1 MHKQLEEFHSS
12 NNERIQLFHDK
23 KLGILVVVS
32 LIAIFAI
39 ASMASAQLL
48 PHGIKGTVFMSDGIT
63 QAPWGTHFSV
73 NDTTSGF
80 FIEGTTGAGPNSG
93 FYSVSITGEDG
104 DDVIIKAWNAS
115 HYGTTTVTLAGDM
128 DGIDVI
134 IDTPIEEKQPPVADS
149 NGPYTGTEGVS
160 VTFDGSGSSD
170 PDGTIVSYAWDF
182 GDGTTGTGVN
192 PAHTYAQDGTYTVTL
207 TVTDNDGLT
216 DTATTA
222 ATIAPEEVQQPPVA
236 DPNGPYTGT
245 EGIPVNFD
253 GSGSSDPDGTIV
265 SYAWDFG
272 DGTTGTGV
280 NPAHTYAQDGTYTVT
295 LTVTDNDG
303 LTDTA
308 TTTATIAPEEVPPPV
323 ADPNGP
329 YTGTEG
335 IPVTFDGSGSSDPD
349 GTIVSYDW
357 DFGDGT
363 TGTGVN
369 PTHTY
374 TQDGTYTVT
383 LTVTDNDGLTHIATT
398 SIVIVVDVPTLT
410 PLGIVVLFCVIG
422 IIGILS
428 FKKR

>member
-1 MHKQLEEFHSS
+1 MHKQLEEFHSF

-39 ASMASAQLL
+39 ASIASALI
-48 PHGIKGTVFMSDGIT
+48 PHGIQGTVFMSDGIT

-80 FIEGTTGAGPNSG
+80 FIEGTTGAGPSSG
-93 FYSVSITGEDG
+93 FYSVSISGEDG
-104 DDVIIKAWNAS
+104 DEVIIKAWNAT
-115 HYGTTTVTLAGDM
+115 HYGTTTVTLVEDM
-128 DGIDVI
+128 TGIDVI
-134 IDTPIEEKQPPVADS
+134 IDTPIEEKQPPVADP

-160 VTFDGSGSSD
+160 VNFDGSGSSD
-170 PDGTIVSYAWDF
+170 PDGTIISYAWDF

-216 DTATTA
+216 DTATTS
-222 ATIAPEEVQQPPVA
+222 ATMAPEEVQQPPVA

-245 EGIPVNFD
+245 EGVSVNFD

-265 SYAWDFG
+265 SYDWDFG
-272 DGTTGTGV
+272 DGTTGNGV
-280 NPAHTYAQDGTYTVT
+280 NPAHTYAQGGTYTVT

-308 TTTATIAPEEVPPPV
+308 TTSATIAPEEVQQPPV

-357 DFGDGT
+357 DFGDGN

-369 PTHTY
+369 PAHTY
-374 TQDGTYTVT
+374 AHYGTYTVT

-398 SIVIVVDVPTLT
+398 RVVIGVPVPTLT

-422 IIGILS
+422 IIGILRL
-428 FKKR
+428 KKK

>member
-39 ASMASAQLL
+39 VSMASAQIL

-134 IDTPIEEKQPPVADS
+134 IDTPIEEKQPPVADP

-216 DTATTA
+216 DTATT
-222 ATIAPEEVQQPPVA
+222 
-236 DPNGPYTGT
+236 
-245 EGIPVNFD
+245 
-253 GSGSSDPDGTIV
+253 
-265 SYAWDFG
+265 
-272 DGTTGTGV
+272 
-280 NPAHTYAQDGTYTVT
+280 
-295 LTVTDNDG
+295 
-303 LTDTA
+303 
-308 TTTATIAPEEVPPPV
+308 TATIAPEEVPPPPV